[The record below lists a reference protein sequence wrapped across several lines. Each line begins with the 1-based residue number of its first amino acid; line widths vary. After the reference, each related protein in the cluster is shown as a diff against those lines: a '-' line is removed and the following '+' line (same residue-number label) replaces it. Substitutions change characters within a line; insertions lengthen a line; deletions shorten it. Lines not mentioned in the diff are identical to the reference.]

1 MSPTGISNTSTAA
14 STENSIQLVVFR
26 LGDEYFGVDIAR
38 VQEINRLIEVT
49 KIPQTPDF
57 IEGVVNLRGQI
68 IPIID
73 LRKRFNFSSVAEH
86 SKETRIVVVETGG
99 LIAGLIVDAVTE
111 VLRLE
116 RDQLM
121 PTPEIVSSAVESR
134 YIEGVALLPDKR
146 LLILLDTYKIFSESE
161 TQAMSRIQEVPEV

>member
-1 MSPTGISNTSTAA
+1 VNTTAVSNTSTSA
-14 STENSIQLVVFR
+14 STKDSVQLVVFR
-26 LGDEYFGVDIAR
+26 LGEEYFGVDIAQ

-73 LRKRFNFSSVAEH
+73 LRKRFNFPGKVEH

-99 LIAGLIVDAVTE
+99 LVAGLIVDAVTE

-116 RDQLM
+116 REQLM
-121 PTPEIVSSAVESR
+121 PTPEIVSSAVENR

-146 LLILLDTYKIFSESE
+146 LLVLLDTYKIFSESE
-161 TQAMSRIQEVPEV
+161 TQAMSRIREVPEI